1 MPNKRRRL
9 WVHGTNKMTSKD
21 EAVRDGRRI
30 GLVMVIAEVLNIFM
44 MIWLL
49 KYQDGSLQPVVV
61 EVSTAH
67 LQQASPST
75 FFVFHR
81 LNRDRLNHNET
92 EKLDFFFTHD
102 DDGKASVYMKRVI
115 NRSLVQR
122 WEHQM
127 RDQDVRPIACC
138 NGLILFKSPEV
149 SSKFYIGNPVTGELR
164 TMKHRTSNPFQYAIL
179 TLGSTKWR
187 GLRTLPYCPRY
198 GSSPVILNNNTL
210 YWMTA
215 EIPNSTCENSIV
227 MFSMD
232 SEEFHTMS
240 HPSYKCKTSHCH
252 QRLNLL
258 EMEAHA
264 QDNCKVQLVSIQNK
278 ELLLVWPG
286 LGVFHYNVLTNAVTK
301 IELEGNKAFHC
312 IQGHLL
318 LTRYTKSVTS
328 LNNFYPIP
336 ASPKSMPNRCILKN
350 IGSTIS
356 KLRNK
361 LAI

>member
-1 MPNKRRRL
+1 MSQLQKTRVGNGNRRGFKYLHDDLVVEILRRL
-9 WVHGTNKMTSKD
+9 PADQLW
-21 EAVRDGRRI
+21 GRCRQVCKRWNALI
-30 GLVMVIAEVLNIFM
+30 SSPYFA
-44 MIWLL
+44 
-49 KYQDGSLQPVVV
+49 P
-61 EVSTAH
+61 AH
-67 LQQASPST
+67 LQPASPST

-122 WEHQM
+122 WENQM

-149 SSKFYIGNPVTGELR
+149 SSEFYIGNPITGEIR
-164 TMKHRTSNPFQYAIL
+164 TMKYRYERDGFCGFFYHSSTQEYRLLHYYTTDSTSNPFQYAIL

-215 EIPNSTCENSIV
+215 EIPNSTCENSIM

-232 SEEFHTMS
+232 SRI
-240 HPSYKCKTSHCH
+240 PY
-252 QRLNLL
+252 N
-258 EMEAHA
+258 
-264 QDNCKVQLVSIQNK
+264 VSSMLQMQNK
-278 ELLLVWPG
+278 
-286 LGVFHYNVLTNAVTK
+286 
-301 IELEGNKAFHC
+301 
-312 IQGHLL
+312 
-318 LTRYTKSVTS
+318 S
-328 LNNFYPIP
+328 LP
-336 ASPKSMPNRCILKN
+336 
-350 IGSTIS
+350 
-356 KLRNK
+356 
-361 LAI
+361 

>member
-1 MPNKRRRL
+1 MSQLQKNRVGNGNRRGFKYLHDDLVVEIPRRL
-9 WVHGTNKMTSKD
+9 P
-21 EAVRDGRRI
+21 A
-30 GLVMVIAEVLNIFM
+30 
-44 MIWLL
+44 
-49 KYQDGSLQPVVV
+49 
-61 EVSTAH
+61 
-67 LQQASPST
+67 ASCGGG
-75 FFVFHR
+75 V
-81 LNRDRLNHNET
+81 
-92 EKLDFFFTHD
+92 
-102 DDGKASVYMKRVI
+102 GVI

-258 EMEAHA
+258 EMEGQLTCWRLLGQMVNVWVYIGGHWTWIYHLDFNRCFKNYNYISRLAHG